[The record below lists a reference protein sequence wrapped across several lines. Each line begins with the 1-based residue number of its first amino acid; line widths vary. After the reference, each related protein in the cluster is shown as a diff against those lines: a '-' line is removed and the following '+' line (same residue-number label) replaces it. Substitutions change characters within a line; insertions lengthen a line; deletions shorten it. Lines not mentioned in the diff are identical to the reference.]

1 MIKKLAPYT
10 KGYRL
15 LMLFAIA
22 CSAGEAVLELTLP
35 QVMSDIVDVGIAT
48 GDRAYILTAG
58 VKHFLFKPV
67 QQILAK
73 RKEEI
78 EASYTEAE
86 KAEGDAQ
93 AMKEE
98 YETRLASAKEEAAEI
113 VKSATARANARGEEL
128 VSAARAEAAALKSK
142 ADAEIESERRKAAG
156 ELKNDISELAL
167 DIAGR
172 VVEKEI
178 DPETHKELIDDFI
191 SRVGDAS

>member
-1 MIKKLAPYT
+1 MKQFQDLVTLAPWT
-10 KGYRL
+10 FIFQICNL
-15 LMLFAIA
+15 L
-22 CSAGEAVLELTLP
+22 
-35 QVMSDIVDVGIAT
+35 
-48 GDRAYILTAG
+48 ILTAG

-113 VKSATARANARGEEL
+113 VKSAIFDAGATTQEVTTTVTGEEL

>member
-1 MIKKLAPYT
+1 MKQFQDLVTLAPWT
-10 KGYRL
+10 FIFQICNL
-15 LMLFAIA
+15 L
-22 CSAGEAVLELTLP
+22 
-35 QVMSDIVDVGIAT
+35 
-48 GDRAYILTAG
+48 ILTAG

-128 VSAARAEAAALKSK
+128 VSCRLYTSAGLCGRAQRGRYFHCGGVLHGH
-142 ADAEIESERRKAAG
+142 RRVLRLLSGEQSGPAG
-156 ELKNDISELAL
+156 
-167 DIAGR
+167 
-172 VVEKEI
+172 
-178 DPETHKELIDDFI
+178 PH
-191 SRVGDAS
+191 

>member
-1 MIKKLAPYT
+1 MKQFQDLVTLAPWT
-10 KGYRL
+10 FIFQICNL
-15 LMLFAIA
+15 L
-22 CSAGEAVLELTLP
+22 
-35 QVMSDIVDVGIAT
+35 
-48 GDRAYILTAG
+48 ILTAG

-128 VSAARAEAAALKSK
+128 VSARAPRRPRSRARRTPRSRANAARLP
-142 ADAEIESERRKAAG
+142 ES
-156 ELKNDISELAL
+156 
-167 DIAGR
+167 
-172 VVEKEI
+172 
-178 DPETHKELIDDFI
+178 
-191 SRVGDAS
+191 